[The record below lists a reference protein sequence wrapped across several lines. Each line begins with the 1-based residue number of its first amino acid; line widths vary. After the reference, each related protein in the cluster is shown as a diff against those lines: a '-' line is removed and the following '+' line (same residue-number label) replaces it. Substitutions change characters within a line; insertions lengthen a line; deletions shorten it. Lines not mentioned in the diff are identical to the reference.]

1 MQKTHNLIF
10 LINFIIIIILQNSP
24 ILNNIE
30 KSIYINILII
40 NNILYLLY
48 EFYGYVKKILFFV
61 I

>member
-10 LINFIIIIILQNSP
+10 LINFIIIIILQNNL

-30 KSIYINILII
+30 KSTYINILII